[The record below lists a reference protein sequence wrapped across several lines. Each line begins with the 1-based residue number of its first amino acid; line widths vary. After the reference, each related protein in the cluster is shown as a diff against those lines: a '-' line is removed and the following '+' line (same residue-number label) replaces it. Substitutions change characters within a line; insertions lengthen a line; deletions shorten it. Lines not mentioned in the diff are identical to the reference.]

1 MKQTNLLK
9 TFLLLC
15 ALVVGSTCAWATEKS
30 YTLTFKTSG
39 TTNDGSTAW
48 GTSSKVSDVLTAGGD
63 YVSSISAVSNV
74 YPGRDGRGAKFGSS
88 SKAGNITFALSNDGK
103 VKATKVVIKGGA
115 YIASG
120 KAEAAAVKVNNGTA
134 VDFDQTVT
142 TYTEED
148 ITYNFPTATDITSL
162 TLTQVTANKGRFY
175 VVSVTV
181 YYEEDAAEGETATWT
196 LDPTSASVM
205 AGQSTTLQLTT
216 NYDGTLNFQSNDTD
230 VATVS
235 YNSTTKVITV
245 TGVAAGT
252 TTISA
257 TGAATATYKAISKSI
272 DVTVS
277 HAELASN
284 VTDVMSG
291 FGYSYFGL
299 TPSGSNTYVQPDV
312 TSTDKT
318 DAYGVTISWARAG
331 SSNSKPRFDANC
343 VRYYAGNTLTVTA
356 PAGSYITKIVFT
368 EPASGKDWSGTMAS
382 VSKGEYVSSEKTWY
396 ADVENIDEV
405 VFTNDA
411 TKRIGGM
418 KVYLN
423 ASTVPVTIS
432 STTGFATAFTYAPLD
447 FSSLSSELK
456 AYTATVSGNTVTLT
470 QVDNV
475 PANTG
480 IVLKGDV
487 KTHNVPVI
495 ASSTTDKGDL
505 TGSVTEDLVYDSEA
519 TKDYFYLGINAG
531 KAQFKRLTSGSIGAG
546 KAYLAL
552 DKSTTARELDV
563 VFDETT
569 AIETV
574 KSEKASNEYFNLAG
588 QRVAQPT
595 KGLYIVNGKKV
606 VIK

>member
-9 TFLLLC
+9 TLLLLC
-15 ALVVGSTCAWATEKS
+15 SLIVGSSAWATEKS

-39 TTNDGSTAW
+39 STSDGSTAW
-48 GTSSKVSDVLTAGGD
+48 NTSSKVSDVLTAGGD
-63 YVSSISAVSNV
+63 YVSSISGVSNV

-115 YIASG
+115 YISSN

-134 VDFDQTVT
+134 VAFDQTVT

-162 TLTQVTANKGRFY
+162 TLTQATASKGRFY
-175 VVSVTV
+175 IVSVTV
-181 YYEEDAAEGETATWT
+181 YYEEDAGEGETATWT
-196 LDPTSASVM
+196 LDPTSATVM
-205 AGQSTTLQLTT
+205 AGQNTSLQLTT
-216 NYDGTLNFQSNDTD
+216 NYDGALTFTSNDTG
-230 VATVS
+230 VATVA
-235 YNSTTKVITV
+235 YNSSTKVVTV

-252 TTISA
+252 TTITA

-277 HAELASN
+277 HAELESN

-291 FGYSYFGL
+291 FGYTYFGY
-299 TPSGSNTYVQPDV
+299 TTEGDYAQPDV

-318 DAYGVTISWARAG
+318 DSYGVTISFARAG
-331 SSNSKPRFDANC
+331 SSNTKVRFDENC
-343 VRYYAGNTLTVTA
+343 VRFYKGNTLTVTA
-356 PAGSYITKIVFT
+356 PTGSYLTKIVFT
-368 EPASGKDWSGTMAS
+368 EPSSKKGWEGSMTASS
-382 VSKGEYVSSEKTWY
+382 GEYINVEKTWY
-396 ADVENIDEV
+396 ATSTGVTSLVLTE
-405 VFTNDA
+405 TDA
-411 TKRIGGM
+411 TNRIGGM

-423 ASTVPVTIS
+423 TSSVPVSIS
-432 STTGFATAFTYAPLD
+432 SATGFATVFTYAPLD
-447 FSSLSSELK
+447 FSTLSSELK

-495 ASSTTDKGDL
+495 ASSTTEKGDL

-569 AIETV
+569 GVRQIENGEL
-574 KSEKASNEYFNLAG
+574 KMENSFFNLAG
-588 QRVAQPT
+588 QRVANPT

-606 VIK
+606 IIK